1 MPTTRLKP
9 LPYAERALLF
19 SQLAA
24 LENAGMP
31 VTSAFKTLQ
40 MSPPTQ
46 KRIEAAS
53 RLLNQGTDVASAG
66 LASALFSPL
75 DVTLVRA
82 AQAAGSPARVYQR
95 LADRY
100 SLRAQQLKTMRSRL
114 LMPIGVL
121 LLGLLVQPL
130 PELVAG
136 TLSFTGYCWG
146 VAYPLL
152 GLAVVGWLGKQL
164 LTRLEKPAPLSATAT
179 DAWVLQVPMLGSAYS
194 RRNTRDYFESLG
206 LMLEAGMPMFE
217 ALPKAAANLSSHA
230 LRREFAAMQQ
240 RVLAGE
246 PLSKAMAPMSFLGR
260 PQLMNLVHTGEAS
273 GTLPQ
278 TLLAYANRESLTLAS
293 QQDTLLTWLPRLLY
307 IGVATWMAYSLI
319 IGGGAPQM
327 PEGL

>member
-1 MPTTRLKP
+1 MPATPAKP

-31 VTSAFKTLQ
+31 VASAFKTLQ
-40 MSPPTQ
+40 LSPATQ
-46 KRIEAAS
+46 KRVELAA
-53 RLLNQGTDVASAG
+53 RLLQQGKDVAAAG
-66 LASALFSPL
+66 RASALFSPL
-75 DVTLVRA
+75 EVTLLHA
-82 AQAAGSPARVYQR
+82 AQSAGSPARVYQR
-95 LADRY
+95 LADSY
-100 SLRAQQLKTMRSRL
+100 SLRAQQIKTLRSRL

-136 TLSFTGYCWG
+136 TLSLGGYCWG

-164 LTRLEKPAPLSATAT
+164 LARLEKPAPLAATAA
-179 DAWVLQVPMLGSAYS
+179 DAWMLQVPLLGSAYS

-206 LMLEAGMPMFE
+206 LMLEAGLPLFE
-217 ALPKAAANLSSHA
+217 AMPKAAATVSNHA
-230 LRREFAAMQQ
+230 LRRQFTAMQQ
-240 RVLAGE
+240 RVLHGE
-246 PLSKAMAPMSFLGR
+246 PLARAMAPMTFIGR
-260 PQLMNLVHTGEAS
+260 PQLMNLVAAGEAS

-278 TLLAYANRESLTLAS
+278 TLLAYASRESQTLAS
-293 QQDTLLTWLPRLLY
+293 AQDSLLTWLPRLLY
-307 IGVATWMAYSLI
+307 IGVAGWMAYSLI
-319 IGGGAPQM
+319 IGGGVPPM